1 MHTCLHTSVLLQG
14 KYIHLSSYPVY
25 MSVLQ
30 VKCTHLSSSPVYMSV
45 LLQVKC
51 ATPVFIPSVPQVGS
65 LGMQH
70 LWVCT
75 STPSLGQVSIVSL
88 HSTRPALTESFKVCD
103 SNILCVELVPGC
115 GQETKAGRF
124 LFSEDTVWMSNTHNE

>member
-1 MHTCLHTSVLLQG
+1 MYISVLLR
-14 KYIHLSSYPVY
+14 
-25 MSVLQ
+25 
-30 VKCTHLSSSPVYMSV
+30 VKCTHLSSSPVYMPV
-45 LLQVKC
+45 LFQVKC

-75 STPSLGQVSIVSL
+75 STQALGQVSIVSL
-88 HSTRPALTESFKVCD
+88 HSIRPALTESFKACNCD
-103 SNILCVELVPGC
+103 ILCVEVVPGC
-115 GQETKAGRF
+115 GQEMNADRF